1 MRRSFLAIPVAL
13 LALALAAT
21 AVWAASNT
29 QVFEVTA
36 KPLKLSTKKKPVS
49 ITLGVKMKT
58 GSSDGTRA
66 SPWRNVHVF
75 FPAGATANASS
86 FPTCD
91 PAKLEASG
99 PSVCP
104 AKSIIGK
111 GSAVVEATPIIDVL
125 NVPITVVNGPKT
137 GGNPQIFFYAFATEP
152 IQVSYVIK
160 GVLKKNKGKWSY
172 DLDVPIQRLQ
182 PVSGVQDVVIM
193 DFKVNVGAKIK
204 KNGKTIPY
212 IVSPRKCPKTGFPFA
227 ADWTYEDGGT
237 LHKDWTIACP

>member
-49 ITLGVKMKT
+49 ITLGVTMKT

-125 NVPITVVNGPKT
+125 NVPITVVNGPKA